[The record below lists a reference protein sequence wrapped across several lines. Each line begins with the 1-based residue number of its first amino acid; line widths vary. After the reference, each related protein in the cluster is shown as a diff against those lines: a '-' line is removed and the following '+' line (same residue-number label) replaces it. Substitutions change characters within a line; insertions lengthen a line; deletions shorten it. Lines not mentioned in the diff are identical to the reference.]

1 MNRRQLVQLQV
12 VLDPG
17 ILDGIVEFLHNVLEV
32 HRCPPV
38 TLHLRVPA
46 LPVALGADQL
56 GHLGPGVA
64 GAGLSA
70 TGGLNVWKQ
79 SAKLEHLEA
88 KMINLHDS

>member
-38 TLHLRVPA
+38 PLRLRVPA

-64 GAGLSA
+64 GAGLTA
-70 TGGLNVWKQ
+70 TVGLNTLYMAQ
-79 SAKLEHLEA
+79 SAK
-88 KMINLHDS
+88 

>member
-17 ILDGIVEFLHNVLEV
+17 ILDGIVEFLHNVLEI
-32 HRCPPV
+32 HRGPPV
-38 TLHLRVPA
+38 ALRLRLRVPA

-64 GAGLSA
+64 GAGLTA
-70 TGGLNVWKQ
+70 TGGLNTLYMAQ
-79 SAKLEHLEA
+79 SAK
-88 KMINLHDS
+88 

>member
-17 ILDGIVEFLHNVLEV
+17 ILDGIVEFLHNVLEI
-32 HRCPPV
+32 HRGPPV
-38 TLHLRVPA
+38 ALRLRVPA

-70 TGGLNVWKQ
+70 TGGLYTGKP
-79 SAKLEHLEA
+79 SA
-88 KMINLHDS
+88 